1 MAVPIWIIAF
11 AIGFSVPLIRLIRI
25 VQSMRSVKV
34 CFPGYVDQNG
44 FILFENQKRNK
55 YGLIVVPEEVALKK
69 PCIS

>member
-1 MAVPIWIIAF
+1 
-11 AIGFSVPLIRLIRI
+11 
-25 VQSMRSVKV
+25 MRSVKV

-69 PCIS
+69 PCIA